1 MQLLNITFT
10 QDEMAREVING
21 ILWLLGLMSVFFGV
35 IGVFVKILHDQ
46 MIDRL
51 DKLDIDIK
59 PIIVEVTLHTEQIK
73 ELKSEQQEQDKWLR
87 NHDSRIQT
95 IEKVMHQQR

>member
-21 ILWLLGLMSVFFGV
+21 VLWLLGLMSVFFGV

-46 MIDRL
+46 MIKHLEKIDM
-51 DKLDIDIK
+51 DIR
-59 PIIVEVTLHTEQIK
+59 PLTLHVAIHEEQIK
-73 ELKSEQQEQDKWLR
+73 ELKLKDAEQDKWLSH
-87 NHDSRIQT
+87 HDVRIQH
-95 IEKVMHQQR
+95 IEKVIKS

>member
-1 MQLLNITFT
+1 MILLDITFKT
-10 QDEMAREVING
+10 GELLTVA
-21 ILWLLGLMSVFFGV
+21 LWVLGFIGAICLSFG
-35 IGVFVKILHDQ
+35 GMVKILHDQ